1 EELLGQV
8 LDLQQR
14 PPGIGQRGTDR
25 TGAVRALIGGGKH
38 LADALGTSALQRRG
52 PLLGFDRLRRAHRLP
67 AFWSTFSS
75 ASASAGPA
83 WSSAG
88 SGGCSPVTVRNT
100 SSRLGC
106 PSAKVSTARSASA
119 RAVNAA
125 AAPAG
130 SSSRALS
137 AAGSLS
143 RAISR
148 PSTWARTAAASSRLA
163 GSSIRTVSAPEPTWA
178 DRKSVGAG

>member
-1 EELLGQV
+1 DGHVEELLGQV

-14 PPGIGQRGTDR
+14 PPGIGQRSTDR

-38 LADALGTSALQRRG
+38 LTDALGTSGLQRRG
-52 PLLGFDRLRRAHRLP
+52 ALLGFDRLRRAHRLP
-67 AFWSTFSS
+67 AFSSSFSS
-75 ASASAGPA
+75 AGADCAGPDCA
-83 WSSAG
+83 
-88 SGGCSPVTVRNT
+88 GGCSPVNVRNT

-106 PSAKVSTARSASA
+106 PSAKVCTARSASA
-119 RAVNAA
+119 SAVNAA

-130 SSSRALS
+130 SSSRVLS

-148 PSTWARTAAASSRLA
+148 PST
-163 GSSIRTVSAPEPTWA
+163 
-178 DRKSVGAG
+178 